1 VQSIAQ
7 DIAFIYMAN
16 RFLKIHPSDNV
27 LVALVDLK
35 KHETIEYNG
44 LAVTLTDNIPAK
56 HKLTLKALQPDDE
69 IYMYGIVVGKAI
81 QAIPAGGAIGTHN
94 VKHKAS
100 PFSGKNKSY
109 TWTPPDVSR
118 FKDKTFMGYHRAD
131 GQVGVANYWLLI
143 PLVFCENRNVNVIHQ
158 AFEEGLGFSR
168 PDPYKKYITELA
180 SLYKRGETSSLSTV
194 KLKPAAEIKQD
205 RLFPN
210 IDGVKML
217 LHEGGCGGTRQDSEV
232 LCQLI
237 AGYIH
242 NPNVA
247 GATVLSLGCQNA
259 EIKILQ
265 EKLNSVDPEHSKP
278 VIILDQQQ
286 SGTEQQLLSKAI
298 GQTFF
303 ALAEANK
310 IERKPAPLTKLTVG
324 LKCGGSDGFSGI
336 SANPA
341 IGHTSDL
348 LVALGGSTILSEFP
362 ELCGVEQEIINR
374 CEDPQDAELFIKLMR
389 TYAGAAEASGSG
401 FDMNPSPGNIKDG
414 LITDAIKSAGAAKK
428 GGTAPVADVLQ
439 YAEYI
444 KKPGLNLLCTPGND
458 VESTTG
464 TTGSGAQI
472 ILFTTGLGTPTGNP
486 VSQVIKISS
495 NTKLADRMPDIIDF
509 NTGAIISGE
518 KNIEQVGEEIL
529 DFIIEVASG
538 KITPKAVALNQNDFI
553 PWKRGVSL

>member
-1 VQSIAQ
+1 MSTK
-7 DIAFIYMAN
+7 
-16 RFLKIHPSDNV
+16 FLKIHPADNV
-27 LVALVDLK
+27 LVALTDLK
-35 KHETIEYNG
+35 AGESITYNNDTFP
-44 LAVTLTDNIPAK
+44 LANDVPAK
-56 HKLTLKALQPDDE
+56 HKFTDTSLKVEDE
-69 IYMYGIVVGKAI
+69 VKMYGILVGKAT
-81 QAIPAGGAIGTHN
+81 QAIPKGGVIGTHN

-100 PFSGKNKSY
+100 PYSGKTKEY
-109 TWTPPDVSR
+109 HWTAPDVSR
-118 FKDKTFMGYHRAD
+118 FKDKTFLGYHRPD
-131 GQVGVANYWLLI
+131 GQVGTANYWLI
-143 PLVFCENRNVNVIHQ
+143 VPLVFCENRNVDVIKK
-158 AFEEGLGFSR
+158 AFEEGLGFSKQ
-168 PDPYKKYITELA
+168 DPYKNYVNDLVK
-180 SLYKRGETSSLSTV
+180 LYQSGKADSISTV
-194 KLKPAAEIKQD
+194 TLHENKTNGSSRIFK
-205 RLFPN
+205 N

-217 LHEGGCGGTRQDSEV
+217 LHEGGCGGTRQDSET
-232 LCQLI
+232 LCTLL

-259 EIKILQ
+259 QVDILQ
-265 EKLNSVDPEHSKP
+265 KKLKALDPRGSKP
-278 VIILDQQQ
+278 VIILEQQQ
-286 SGTEQQLLSKAI
+286 AGTETDLLTQAI
-298 GQTFF
+298 QKTFL
-303 ALAEANK
+303 ALMEANK
-310 IERKPAPLTKLTVG
+310 QERKPAPLSKLVVG

-341 IGHTSDL
+341 IGHTSDI
-348 LVALGGSTILSEFP
+348 LVTLGGSTILSEFP
-362 ELCGVEQEIINR
+362 ELCGVEQELINR
-374 CEDPQDAELFIKLMR
+374 CVSNDSAELFMNLMR
-389 TYAGAAEASGSG
+389 AYSNQAVAAGSG

-486 VSQVIKISS
+486 VSQVIKVSS
-495 NTKLADRMPDIIDF
+495 NTKLAQKMPDIIDF
-509 NTGAIISGE
+509 NTGSIISGE
-518 KNIEQVGEEIL
+518 KNIDQVGEDIL

-538 KITPKAVALNQNDFI
+538 RVTAKAVELQQDDFI

>member
-1 VQSIAQ
+1 V
-7 DIAFIYMAN
+7 
-16 RFLKIHPSDNV
+16 
-27 LVALVDLK
+27 
-35 KHETIEYNG
+35 
-44 LAVTLTDNIPAK
+44 
-56 HKLTLKALQPDDE
+56 
-69 IYMYGIVVGKAI
+69 
-81 QAIPAGGAIGTHN
+81 IGTHN
-94 VKHKAS
+94 IKHKAS
-100 PFSGKNKSY
+100 PFTSKTKSY
-109 TWTPPDVSR
+109 SWTPPDVSKFER
-118 FKDKTFMGYHRAD
+118 KTFLGYHRAD
-131 GQVGVANYWLLI
+131 GQVGTANYWLVI
-143 PLVFCENRNVNVIHQ
+143 PLVFCENRNVNVIRQ
-158 AFEEGLGFSR
+158 AFEEQLGFSK
-168 PDPYKKYITELA
+168 PDPYKKFLGDLIG
-180 SLYKRGETSSLSTV
+180 LYKEGRISSIASAPM
-194 KLKPAAEIKQD
+194 KLANDVKQD
-205 RLFPN
+205 RLFQN

-217 LHEGGCGGTRQDSEV
+217 LHEGGCGGTRQDSDV
-232 LCQLI
+232 LCRLL

-247 GATVLSLGCQNA
+247 GATILSLGCQNA
-259 EIKILQ
+259 EIKTIE
-265 EKLNSVDPEHSKP
+265 EKLNAVDPARSKP

-286 SGTEQQLLSKAI
+286 SGTEQELLSHAI
-298 GQTFF
+298 RETFF
-303 ALAEANK
+303 ALIEANK
-310 IERKPAPLTKLTVG
+310 IERKPAPLSKLTVG

-362 ELCGVEQEIINR
+362 ELCGVEQELINR
-374 CEDPQDAELFIKLMR
+374 CVDAEDAELFIKLMR
-389 TYAGAAEASGSG
+389 TYSGAAEAVGSG

-486 VSQVIKISS
+486 VSQVIKVSS
-495 NTKLADRMPDIIDF
+495 NTKLAERMPDIIDF
-509 NTGAIISGE
+509 NTGSIISGE
-518 KNIEQVGEEIL
+518 KSIEEVGEEIL

-538 KITPKAVALNQNDFI
+538 RVTAKAVELNQNDFI

>member
-1 VQSIAQ
+1 
-7 DIAFIYMAN
+7 MAS

-27 LVALVDLK
+27 FVALTDLQAGEK
-35 KHETIEYNG
+35 IVYQNQEFS
-44 LAVTLTDNIPAK
+44 LTDNIPAK
-56 HKLTLKALQPDDE
+56 HKFTEKVLQPDDE
-69 IYMYGIVVGKAI
+69 IYMYGIVVGKAVKPI
-81 QAIPAGGAIGTHN
+81 AQGGAIGTHN
-94 VKHKAS
+94 IKHKAS
-100 PFSGKNKSY
+100 PFAGRTKTYS
-109 TWTPPDVSR
+109 WTPPNVSH
-118 FKDKTFMGYHRAD
+118 FKSKTFMGYHRAD
-131 GQVGVANYWLLI
+131 GQVGTANYWLVI
-143 PLVFCENRNVNVIHQ
+143 PLVFCENRNVNVIRQ
-158 AFEEGLGFSR
+158 AFEEGLGFSK
-168 PDPYKKYITELA
+168 PEPYKNYLNELV
-180 SLYKRGETSSLSTV
+180 SLYKEGKTDSISDASLKIEKSNGQ
-194 KLKPAAEIKQD
+194 K
-205 RLFPN
+205 RLFKN
-210 IDGVKML
+210 IDGVKMM
-217 LHEGGCGGTRQDSEV
+217 LHEGGCGGTRQDAEV
-232 LCQLI
+232 LCALL

-247 GATVLSLGCQNA
+247 GATILSLGCQNA
-259 EIKILQ
+259 EVKILQ
-265 EKLNSVDPEHSKP
+265 EKLKVNDPTSSKP
-278 VIILDQQQ
+278 IIILDQQQ
-286 SGTEQQLLSKAI
+286 SGTEQELLSLAI
-298 GQTFF
+298 QKTFL
-303 ALAEANK
+303 ALIEADK
-310 IERKPAPLTKLTVG
+310 IERKPAPLNKLTVG

-374 CEDPQDAELFIKLMR
+374 CEDDKAGELFIKLMR
-389 TYAGAAEASGSG
+389 TYAGAAEAVGSG

-486 VSQVIKISS
+486 VSQVIKVAT
-495 NTKLADRMPDIIDF
+495 NTKLAERMPDIIDF
-509 NTGAIISGE
+509 NTGSIISGE
-518 KNIEQVGEEIL
+518 KTIEQVGEEIL

-538 KITPKAVALNQNDFI
+538 RIVPKAVELNQNDFI

>member
-1 VQSIAQ
+1 MSAS
-7 DIAFIYMAN
+7 
-16 RFLKIHPSDNV
+16 FLRIHPSDNV
-27 LVALVDLK
+27 LVALKDLK
-35 KHETIEYNG
+35 AGEKINFGGDAITVAN
-44 LAVTLTDNIPAK
+44 DIPAK
-56 HKLTLKALQPDDE
+56 HKFAVRELKTNDE
-69 IYMYGIVVGKAI
+69 IMMYGLLVGKAT
-81 QAIPAGGAIGTHN
+81 QPIPKGGVIGTHN

-100 PFSGKNKSY
+100 PFSGKTKDY
-109 TWTPPDVSR
+109 TWTPPDVSKFR
-118 FKDKTFMGYHRAD
+118 GKSFMGYHRPD
-131 GQVGVANYWLLI
+131 GQVGTANYWLVV
-143 PLVFCENRNVNVIHQ
+143 PLVFCENRNVHVIKQ
-158 AFEEGLGFSR
+158 AFEEGLGFGK
-168 PDPYKKYITELA
+168 PDPYKNYVNELVRFYKEGKTE
-180 SLYKRGETSSLSTV
+180 SLSTITLQEETSNGQR
-194 KLKPAAEIKQD
+194 KIF
-205 RLFPN
+205 RN

-217 LHEGGCGGTRQDSEV
+217 LHEGGCGGTRQDSET
-232 LCQLI
+232 LCALL

-259 EIKILQ
+259 QVEILQ
-265 EKLNSVDPEHSKP
+265 AKIKALDPTGAKP
-278 VIILDQQQ
+278 IIVLDQQQ
-286 SGTEQQLLSKAI
+286 TGTEQQLLTQAI
-298 GQTFF
+298 QKTFV
-303 ALAEANK
+303 ALIEANK
-310 IERKPAPLTKLTVG
+310 QERKPAPLSKLVVG

-374 CEDPQDAELFIKLMR
+374 CVANDSAELFMDLMR
-389 TYAGAAEASGSG
+389 RYSSAAEAVGSG

-428 GGTAPVADVLQ
+428 GGTAPVADVLR

-486 VSQVIKISS
+486 VSQVIKLSS
-495 NTKLADRMPDIIDF
+495 NTKLAERMPDIIDF
-509 NTGAIISGE
+509 NTGSIISGE
-518 KNIEQVGEEIL
+518 KSIEQVGEEIL
-529 DFIIEVASG
+529 DFIVEVASG
-538 KITPKAVALNQNDFI
+538 RVKAKAVDLNQDDFI